1 MQRRQ
6 SSSSS
11 FEEQSAKLSQARQEW
26 AKQAEEKQRER
37 MRKTSFRA
45 NGSSSTGSSSRP
57 MPQPPRAPTRSSA
70 AAGAPSAPR
79 RPMPTPPVAPFN
91 TAAPAPP
98 PMPTP
103 SVVPSNTAAQ
113 APPLV
118 PSRPLRD
125 SRDTSNDTI
134 PIVSEP
140 SAATPSS
147 PTIEAS
153 SESLAPITEETLA
166 STTPTGTE
174 LVTPVPQER
183 NRTWYSREAATP
195 PSVISA
201 KALNN
206 QAVDDGK
213 RPWYARTARPVRPGS
228 SIELSPSNTAP
239 LDVPSGPTRTSSS
252 NYDHAPST
260 HTPTSV
266 PPSPSKEGPTHAL
279 ESLSRS
285 RPSADQGAPPSFPF
299 QATAPPPYADATSPV
314 QWDVF
319 ADLVSTAD
327 DALISPAD
335 KARLAEIMLH
345 AMQARTPEWEARRR
359 EARHK

>member
-1 MQRRQ
+1 
-6 SSSSS
+6 
-11 FEEQSAKLSQARQEW
+11 
-26 AKQAEEKQRER
+26 
-37 MRKTSFRA
+37 
-45 NGSSSTGSSSRP
+45 
-57 MPQPPRAPTRSSA
+57 
-70 AAGAPSAPR
+70 
-79 RPMPTPPVAPFN
+79 MPTPPVAPFN
-91 TAAPAPP
+91 TATQAPP

-103 SVVPSNTAAQ
+103 PVAPCNTAAQ
-113 APPLV
+113 APPPV
-118 PSRPLRD
+118 PPRPLSDLRE
-125 SRDTSNDTI
+125 TSNEAI

-140 SAATPSS
+140 SAATPSF

-153 SESLAPITEETLA
+153 SESLAPVTAETLA
-166 STTPTGTE
+166 STTPIGTE
-174 LVTPVPQER
+174 LVAPVAQESSR
-183 NRTWYSREAATP
+183 PWYSREAATP

-213 RPWYARTARPVRPGS
+213 RPWYARTARPVRPDS
-228 SIELSPSNTAP
+228 SIDSAPSNAAF
-239 LDVPSGPTRTSSS
+239 LGVPSGPTRTSSS
-252 NYDHAPST
+252 NYDRA
-260 HTPTSV
+260 
-266 PPSPSKEGPTHAL
+266 PPSPSKEGSTHAL
-279 ESLSRS
+279 ESPSSS

-299 QATAPPPYADATSPV
+299 QVTAPPPYADATSPV

-335 KARLAEIMLH
+335 KSRLAEIMLH